1 MINNRVGVSPP
12 RRAGRLARW
21 LALAAVG
28 TVVLLGPLVFA
39 EQIEALAS
47 AAVETARDRPLLVA
61 AMIVMALALDV
72 FLPVPNGV
80 TNTLAGAIFGFAGG
94 AMVIWTGLMA
104 ASLLGYGVGALAA
117 RPLARRLLGEEEL
130 ARAHRFAE
138 GLGPLVLILSR
149 PVPIFAELAA
159 LAAGMA
165 AMPLRLFLALT
176 ALANL
181 VIALVYAGIGSAA
194 MTSGSGSLA
203 MVGGV
208 GLPLAAWLAYRWW
221 DRRKDN

>member
-1 MINNRVGVSPP
+1 M
-12 RRAGRLARW
+12 
-21 LALAAVG
+21 
-28 TVVLLGPLVFA
+28 VVLLGPLIFA
-39 EQIEALAS
+39 EQIEAFS
-47 AAVETARDRPLLVA
+47 TAAVATARDQPWLVA
-61 AMIVMALALDV
+61 ALIVLALALDV

-94 AMVIWTGLMA
+94 AAVIWTGLMA
-104 ASLLGYGVGALAA
+104 ASLLGYGAGALAA

-149 PVPIFAELAA
+149 PVPVFAELAA

-165 AMPLRLFLALT
+165 AMPLRLFLLLT
-176 ALANL
+176 GLANL
-181 VIALVYAGIGSAA
+181 AIALVYAGIGSAA
-194 MTSGSGSLA
+194 MASQSGSLA
-203 MVGGV
+203 LFGGV

-221 DRRKDN
+221 ARRGGD

>member
-1 MINNRVGVSPP
+1 MDNGS
-12 RRAGRLARW
+12 RLSRW
-21 LALAAVG
+21 LALAGIGAL
-28 TVVLLGPLVFA
+28 VLLGPLIFA
-39 EQIEALAS
+39 EQIEQIAG
-47 AAVETARDRPLLVA
+47 AAVETARERPLLVA
-61 AMIVMALALDV
+61 GLIVLALALDL

-94 AMVIWTGLMA
+94 ALVIWTGLMA
-104 ASLLGYGVGALAA
+104 ASLLGYGAGALAA

-149 PVPIFAELAA
+149 PVPVFAELAT

-165 AMPLRLFLALT
+165 GMPARLFLTLT

-181 VIALVYAGIGSAA
+181 AVALVYAAIGAAA
-194 MTSGSGSLA
+194 MSSQSATLA
-203 MVGGV
+203 MLGAVV
-208 GLPLAAWLAYRWW
+208 LPLAAWLAFRRWNG
-221 DRRKDN
+221 RGG